1 MTESEHDAVVRRSFA
16 KQVGLF
22 AGEHSPFAR
31 RPESALAWVE
41 PLEPDMIVLDV
52 ACGAGHVA
60 EQIAPHVRQVVGV
73 DLTAALLEIG
83 AERLRDAGIA
93 NVLLQ
98 EGNAAEL
105 AFVDASFDL
114 VVCRGALHHMPRPE
128 QALAEMAR
136 VCRPDG
142 RVVASDMVA
151 PSPAVREAFDD
162 LHRRIDPSHAGVLV
176 EAELAEQ
183 LRATVGSLSYG
194 ETTEPITL
202 PVDHMLTD
210 VADRDAVMTALQSEI
225 EGGPATGFN
234 PVLDDNGQVLVSF
247 VSTVVHATREPS
259 SLPGDS

>member
-1 MTESEHDAVVRRSFA
+1 MTESESEHDTVVRRSFE

-31 RPESALAWVE
+31 RPASALAWVE

-60 EQIAPHVRQVVGV
+60 EQIAPHVRQVVGL
-73 DLTAALLEIG
+73 DLTVALLELG
-83 AERLRDAGIA
+83 AGRLRDAGIT

-98 EGNAAEL
+98 EGNACDL
-105 AFVDASFDL
+105 PFVDASFDL

-136 VCRPDG
+136 VCRPNG

-151 PSPAVREAFDD
+151 PTADSRDAFDD
-162 LHRRIDPSHAGVLV
+162 LHRTIDPSHAGVLLDV
-176 EAELAEQ
+176 ELAEA
-183 LRATVGSLSYG
+183 LRATVGPLTYG
-194 ETTEPITL
+194 ETTDPITL
-202 PVDHMLTD
+202 PVDHVLTD
-210 VADRDAVMTALQSEI
+210 VADRDAVIAALRAEI
-225 EGGPATGFN
+225 DGGPATGFE
-234 PVLDDNGQVLVSF
+234 PVVDDGQVLVSF

-259 SLPGDS
+259 TPD